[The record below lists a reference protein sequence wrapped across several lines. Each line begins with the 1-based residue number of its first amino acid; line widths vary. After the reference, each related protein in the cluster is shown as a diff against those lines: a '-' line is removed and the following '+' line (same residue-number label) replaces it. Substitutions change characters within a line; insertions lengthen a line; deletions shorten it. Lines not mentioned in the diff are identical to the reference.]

1 MLGLAIATGI
11 DKRLET
17 GIDKRL
23 ETVIVDMSPEWL
35 TTLTT
40 RF

>member
-1 MLGLAIATGI
+1 VVLGLAIA
-11 DKRLET
+11 T